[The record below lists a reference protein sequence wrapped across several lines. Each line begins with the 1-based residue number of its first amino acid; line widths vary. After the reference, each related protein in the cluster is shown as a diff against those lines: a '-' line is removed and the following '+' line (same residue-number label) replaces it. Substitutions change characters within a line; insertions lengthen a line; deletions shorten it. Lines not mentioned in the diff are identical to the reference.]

1 MSTTDDRVIIF
12 VPGKNP
18 KPPAEQH
25 RNLLWRALVEGVRR
39 AQPGVVGDVSR
50 HPDDFKLIAWNYLY
64 YRETKDESRD
74 LPWIDA
80 LIHTHGPSAQD
91 IERADSWRRS
101 LDRFLFSVADSLP
114 LLIPLLPKPLRMTAE
129 ETRRYF
135 ENKDNIA
142 GEIRELLKQV
152 LRPLLAENKK
162 IMLIGHSLG
171 SVIAYDA
178 LWELSHVERA
188 TGKLDQFLT
197 LGSPLG
203 MHYVQRRLMGANEQG
218 WRRYPTNI
226 RRWVNVSAV
235 GDLTALDTTM
245 GDDFVEM
252 RDLGIL
258 ESIEDHCEG
267 IYNFFRNEEGLNSH
281 RSYGYLV
288 NPAVGKIVADWW
300 RGA

>member
-1 MSTTDDRVIIF
+1 MNDKYIVL

-18 KPPAEQH
+18 KPLPEQH
-25 RNLLWRALVEGVRR
+25 RNLLWRTLLEGVRR
-39 AQPGVVGDVSR
+39 ADPGVVSDLSH

-91 IERADSWRRS
+91 IEKANSWHLR
-101 LDRFLFSVADSLP
+101 LDRFLFSVADLFP
-114 LLIPLLPKPLRMTAE
+114 TLIPLLPKPLRMTTE

-135 ENKDNIA
+135 ENQDNIA
-142 GEIRELLKQV
+142 RKIRELLKQV
-152 LRPLLAENKK
+152 LRSLLADTKK
-162 IMLIGHSLG
+162 VLLIGHSLG

-178 LWELSHVERA
+178 LWELSHVEKL
-188 TGKLDQFLT
+188 TGKIDRFLT

-203 MHYVQRRLMGANEQG
+203 MNYVQRRLMGADERGRQ
-218 WRRYPTNI
+218 RYPTNV

-235 GDLTALDTTM
+235 GDLTALDTTI
-245 GDDFVEM
+245 GDDFGEM
-252 RDLGIL
+252 RGLGIL
-258 ESIEDHCEG
+258 ESIEDHCDG
-267 IYNFFRNEEGLNSH
+267 IYNFFHNEEGLNSH

-288 NPAVGKIVADWW
+288 NPAEGKIVADWW
-300 RGA
+300 QSAD